1 MTYLNAFAQ
10 ELNCPSPQ
18 PERLALILG
27 RMDNPALDVDAY
39 LDRLDDLAGEVK
51 RRMPVT
57 DSGRATV
64 ESLLSILW
72 DGMGFRGN
80 VASYYEPDNS
90 FLHRVLDR
98 RLGLPITLSLLYM
111 SIGHRLGIQ
120 LEGMGFP
127 GHFMLRYQ
135 SEEGSWLLDPF
146 HGELMPVTKAGD
158 YLAQIMP
165 QRIDLQYPLDA
176 YQVTTHLLILRLLN
190 NLRAVYLANDAFD
203 QATEVLNFM
212 VMVAPEEEALWRER
226 ALLRFQSGQ
235 FLDAESD
242 LRHFFYQRQLF
253 HHFIASRPIGSLQ
266 PFIPLKEE
274 ASPLRPSGEITE
286 LLLVLDHIR
295 SSVAR
300 LN

>member
-1 MTYLNAFAQ
+1 VIYLNAFAQ
-10 ELNCPSPQ
+10 ELNHPSPQ

-27 RMDNPALDVDAY
+27 GMDNPSLDIDAY
-39 LDRLDDLAGEVK
+39 LDQLDDLAWQVK
-51 RRMPVT
+51 RRMPVPA
-57 DSGRATV
+57 SGRIAV
-64 ESLLSILW
+64 ESLLSILR

-80 VASYYEPDNS
+80 VANYYELDNS

-111 SIGHRLGIQ
+111 AVGYRLGIH

-127 GHFMLRYQ
+127 GHFMLRYR
-135 SEEGSWLLDPF
+135 SEEGCWLLDPF
-146 HGELMPVTKAGD
+146 HGELVSVAAAGD
-158 YLAQIMP
+158 YLTRIMH
-165 QRIDLQYPLDA
+165 QRVDLQYPLDTYRA
-176 YQVTTHLLILRLLN
+176 TTRSLILRLLN

-212 VMVAPEEEALWRER
+212 VMVAPEEDALWRER

-235 FLDAESD
+235 LLGAESD
-242 LRHFFYQRQLF
+242 LRHFFYQRQLL
-253 HHFIASRPIGSLQ
+253 HHFVESRPIGSLK
-266 PFIPLKEE
+266 PFIPLDEE
-274 ASPLRPSGEITE
+274 APPLHLSGEITE

>member
-1 MTYLNAFAQ
+1 VNYLDAFAQ
-10 ELNCPSPQ
+10 ELNYPSPQ

-27 RMDNPALDVDAY
+27 GMDNPSLDIDAY
-39 LDRLDDLAGEVK
+39 LDQLDDLTWQVK
-51 RRMPVT
+51 RRMPVAV
-57 DSGRATV
+57 DGRVAIG
-64 ESLLSILW
+64 SLLSILW
-72 DGMGFRGN
+72 DEMGFRGN
-80 VASYYEPDNS
+80 VATYYEPANS

-111 SIGHRLGIQ
+111 AVGRRLGIH
-120 LEGMGFP
+120 LEGIGFP

-146 HGELMPVTKAGD
+146 HGELIPVAAAKE
-158 YLAQIMP
+158 YLRRIMH
-165 QRIDLQYPLDA
+165 QRIDLHSPLDT
-176 YQVTTHLLILRLLN
+176 YRVTAHSLILRLLN

-212 VMVAPEEEALWRER
+212 LMVAPEEEALWRER

-235 FLDAESD
+235 FLGAESD
-242 LRHFFYQRQLF
+242 LRHFFYQRQLLHRF
-253 HHFIASRPIGSLQ
+253 VESRPIGILQ
-266 PFIPLKEE
+266 PFILFEEEVPPLH
-274 ASPLRPSGEITE
+274 PSGEITE

>member
-1 MTYLNAFAQ
+1 MNYLHAFAQ
-10 ELNCPSPQ
+10 ELNAPSPQ
-18 PERLALILG
+18 LERLALIIG
-27 RMDNPALDVDAY
+27 GI
-39 LDRLDDLAGEVK
+39 DDLSLDIDVYLEQLEDLAQQVK
-51 RRMPVT
+51 QRMPISAQGCT
-57 DSGRATV
+57 AV
-64 ESLLSILW
+64 EALLSILR
-72 DGMGFRGN
+72 DGMDFRGN
-80 VASYYEPDNS
+80 VTNYYEPANS
-90 FLHRVLDR
+90 FLHHVLDR

-111 SIGHRLGIQ
+111 AVGRRLGIH
-120 LEGMGFP
+120 LEGIGFP

-146 HGELMPVTKAGD
+146 YGELMPVAKAGE
-158 YLAQIMP
+158 YLARIMP
-165 QRIDLQYPLDA
+165 QRIDLQYPLET
-176 YQVTTHLLILRLLN
+176 YRVTTHLLILRLLN

-235 FLDAESD
+235 FLGAESD
-242 LRHFFYQRQLF
+242 LRHFFYQRQLLHYF
-253 HHFIASRPIGSLQ
+253 VKSHPIGTMQ
-266 PFIPLKEE
+266 PFIPPKEE
-274 ASPLRPSGEITE
+274 ASPFRPSGEITE